1 LKKNNKLLKISKK
14 LFKQINNLS
23 NLIKK
28 NLKNSNLSTTKKN
41 NILKENLPL
50 YSQSLIE
57 SINLK
62 ESKKEKKTI
71 PLQDLQVDYS
81 EELAQWR
88 DILQQK

>member
-57 SINLK
+57 LINLK

-71 PLQDLQVDYS
+71 PLQHLPVDYS